1 MKSNQ
6 ELATKLYGTPKKKPQ
21 NGNLTKAPGGAGK
34 EPQQQKPGSTT
45 TAKPNNAAKAGR
57 K

>member
-6 ELATKLYGTPKKKPQ
+6 DLASKLYPKKKPKDAL
-21 NGNLTKAPGGAGK
+21 LTHPKGGAGK

>member
-6 ELATKLYGTPKKKPQ
+6 ELATKLYGTPKKKDTL
-21 NGNLTKAPGGAGK
+21 LTHPKGGAGK
-34 EPQQQKPGSTT
+34 EPQQQKKGATT
-45 TAKPNNAAKAGR
+45 TARPTNAAKAGR